1 MGVAPKRLGTGV
13 SAGHYVRLGGGELGA
28 MEESPM
34 VFEHPSVNRS
44 WVTYEIG
51 KDRSMATILHVEP
64 KQGDTVESE
73 LADAIVQFMRS
84 RGDIDRAEVSPPNMG

>member
-1 MGVAPKRLGTGV
+1 
-13 SAGHYVRLGGGELGA
+13 

-51 KDRSMATILHVEP
+51 KDRSIAAILHVEP
-64 KQGDTVESE
+64 NKPIQGGTVESE
-73 LADAIVQFMRS
+73 LTDAIVQFIRS
-84 RGDIDRAEVSPPNMG
+84 RGDIDRAEVLPRNVD

>member
-1 MGVAPKRLGTGV
+1 V
-13 SAGHYVRLGGGELGA
+13 
-28 MEESPM
+28 EESPM

-64 KQGDTVESE
+64 KREGTVESE
-73 LADAIVQFMRS
+73 LADAIVQFMRN
-84 RGDIDRAEVSPPNMG
+84 RGDMDRAEVSPPNIG

>member
-1 MGVAPKRLGTGV
+1 
-13 SAGHYVRLGGGELGA
+13 

-51 KDRSMATILHVEP
+51 KDRSIAAILHVEP
-64 KQGDTVESE
+64 NKPIQGDRVEGE
-73 LADAIVQFMRS
+73 LTDAIVEFIRS
-84 RGDIDRAEVSPPNMG
+84 RGDIDRAEVLPRNIN

>member
-1 MGVAPKRLGTGV
+1 MGGR
-13 SAGHYVRLGGGELGA
+13 AGAV
-28 MEESPM
+28 EESPM

-64 KQGDTVESE
+64 KQEGTVESE
-73 LADAIVQFMRS
+73 LADAIVQFMRN
-84 RGDIDRAEVSPPNMG
+84 RGDIDRAEVSPPNIG

>member
-1 MGVAPKRLGTGV
+1 
-13 SAGHYVRLGGGELGA
+13 

-64 KQGDTVESE
+64 KQEGTVESE
-73 LADAIVQFMRS
+73 LANAIVQFMRN
-84 RGDIDRAEVSPPNMG
+84 RGDIDRAEVSPPNIG